1 MAEATD
7 SQNSDWAPLFC
18 ADSPWHRGPLITR
31 EEELPLAPSPYLRR
45 ASIDTKGLMKISPPQ
60 VKEGSPRKREARPPQ
75 LAVLKKGMVC
85 GFKEQPHLS
94 VTGAWPTP
102 DVDCWISGWHF

>member
-45 ASIDTKGLMKISPPQ
+45 ASIDTKGLMKISPSPGEGGFSQ
-60 VKEGSPRKREARPPQ
+60 KEGGEASSAGSSQ
-75 LAVLKKGMVC
+75 KGYGVW
-85 GFKEQPHLS
+85 L
-94 VTGAWPTP
+94 
-102 DVDCWISGWHF
+102 